1 MPETATRDERPRIW
15 GRVVVGTL
23 VGVALSAFGL
33 VAGGSPVSAHT
44 AFVGSTPSNGSVVSG
59 DVSEILIEF
68 TAASTEAGEGFVVL
82 DQAGQVREPSVTTDD
97 GKVFRLAFDPALT
110 TGQVGVKWSVR
121 AGDAHPIAG
130 SFAFAVGDEA
140 AAAAAPVVTT
150 GPGADDMSSMS
161 PEEMA
166 AMGDMTPQQQAEMG
180 SSDMSSMTPE
190 EMAAMDNFLQ
200 VDEARSGESLARF
213 GRLVNI
219 ASIVLAIGA
228 LVFAAT
234 TLRGPL
240 AEIRSLITGIR
251 ILGLAIVVGAAA
263 EYVGVTRFAG
273 DSLTSAW
280 SSSTGAAAALRAVSG
295 LAVASGVVVST
306 TVVRAP
312 RRARTLSSAVNS
324 PLQSEV
330 DSDFWG
336 VVKDADVAS
345 PEPALRNTPDSIV
358 SAGDGGIIDPGLALA
373 RRLSHNDVSSRRGA
387 VTRQPA
393 ESLQRRVTNRTSGT
407 SDIARHNVRTSAP
420 LRSRTGPTADVE
432 DGMSLHWRPDK
443 TSWLA
448 FVGIGLAIASF
459 WLDGHT
465 VTKGFRPLHALA
477 NGVHVVAGSVW
488 VGGVVTMA
496 AVLWWRHRNQRWSDA
511 LGLVVRFS
519 AVASVALGAVVV
531 AGLVMAVSILDS
543 FGELTSTQWG
553 QTFLLKSTAAGVAV
567 IAGAYNHFRLM
578 PALERNPDDQAL
590 HESVRST
597 VTAEAIVLA
606 FVVVVTAWLVAA
618 AS

>member
-1 MPETATRDERPRIW
+1 MPATAHPIERPRAFQ
-15 GRVVVGTL
+15 RVIVGTL
-23 VGVALSAFGL
+23 VGAAISVLGL
-33 VAGGSPVSAHT
+33 VVGGSPVSAHT
-44 AFVGSTPSNGSVVSG
+44 AFVGSTPANGSVEIG
-59 DVSEILIEF
+59 PVSEILIEF
-68 TAASTEAGEGFVVL
+68 TNASTEAGEGFVVL
-82 DQAGQVREPSVTTDD
+82 DQTGQVREPSSVTTDD
-97 GKVFRLAFDPALT
+97 GKVFRLAFDPALSA
-110 TGQVGVKWSVR
+110 GQVGVKWSVR

-130 SFAFAVGDEA
+130 SFAFAIGEEA
-140 AAAAAPVVTT
+140 AGAAPVVVTT
-150 GPGADDMSSMS
+150 PGASDMSSMT

-166 AMGDMTPQQQAEMG
+166 AMGDMTPQQQSAMG
-180 SSDMSSMTPE
+180 SNDMSSMTPE
-190 EMAAMDNFLQ
+190 EMAAMDDFLQ

-213 GRLVNI
+213 GRFVNI
-219 ASIVLAIGA
+219 ASIVLVIGA

-234 TLRGPL
+234 TLRGPF
-240 AEIRSLITGIR
+240 AEIMSLITAIR
-251 ILGLAIVVGAAA
+251 ILAVAVVVGAAT

-280 SSSTGAAAALRAVSG
+280 SSSTGAAAALRAASG
-295 LAVASGVVVST
+295 LAIVCGVVVT
-306 TVVRAP
+306 TAAVRVP

-324 PLQSEV
+324 PVQSDV

-336 VVKDADVAS
+336 LLGDADFAT
-345 PEPALRNTPDSIV
+345 PAPALRNTPDSIV
-358 SAGDGGIIDPGLALA
+358 PAGHGGFIDPGLALA
-373 RRLSHNDVSSRRGA
+373 HGLSRNDLGSRSGA
-387 VTRQPA
+387 V
-393 ESLQRRVTNRTSGT
+393 RTAASP
-407 SDIARHNVRTSAP
+407 RY
-420 LRSRTGPTADVE
+420 RSRPKVDIE
-432 DGMSLHWRPDK
+432 DGTSLHWRPDK
-443 TSWLA
+443 ASWLA

-459 WLDGHT
+459 WFDGHT

-496 AVLWWRHRNQRWSDA
+496 AVLWWRHRNERSSDA

-543 FGELTSTQWG
+543 IGELTSTQWG

-567 IAGAYNHFRLM
+567 IAGGYNHFRLM

-597 VTAEAIVLA
+597 VTAEAIVLT

>member
-1 MPETATRDERPRIW
+1 MAATPHP
-15 GRVVVGTL
+15 VVGPRVFRRVIVATL

-33 VAGGSPVSAHT
+33 IVGGNPVSAHT
-44 AFVGSTPSNGSVVSG
+44 AFVGSTPSNGSVVP
-59 DVSEILIEF
+59 DAVSEILIEF
-68 TAASTEAGEGFVVL
+68 TNVSTEAGEGFVVL
-82 DQAGQVREPSVTTDD
+82 DQTGQIREPSSVTTDD
-97 GKVFRLAFDPALT
+97 GKVFRLAFDPALSS
-110 TGQVGVKWSVR
+110 GQVGVKWSVR

-130 SFAFAVGDEA
+130 SFAFSIGNQA
-140 AAAAAPVVTT
+140 AAAAAPPVVTT
-150 GPGADDMSSMS
+150 APVGDMSSMT

-166 AMGDMTPQQQAEMG
+166 AMGDMTPQQEAAMG
-180 SSDMSSMTPE
+180 SSDMSSMTAA
-190 EMAAMDNFLQ
+190 EMAAMDDFLQ
-200 VDEARSGESLARF
+200 VDESRSGESMARF
-213 GRLVNI
+213 GRLVSI

-240 AEIRSLITGIR
+240 NEIMSLINGVR
-251 ILGLAIVVGAAA
+251 ILGVAIVVGAAT

-280 SSSTGAAAALRAVSG
+280 SSSTGGAAALRAASG
-295 LAVASGVVVST
+295 LAIAVGVVVST

-312 RRARTLSSAVNS
+312 RRARSLSSAVNTTV
-324 PLQSEV
+324 QSKA

-336 VVKDADVAS
+336 VLKETDFTA
-345 PEPALRNTPDSIV
+345 PGPAPRNAPDTN
-358 SAGDGGIIDPGLALA
+358 ATGGHGGFIDPGLALA
-373 RRLSHNDVSSRRGA
+373 RQLSHNDLSPQREAVAHRR
-387 VTRQPA
+387 T
-393 ESLQRRVTNRTSGT
+393 ESPQHNVTNRTSAT
-407 SDIARHNVRTSAP
+407 PDIARRKVTTEAP
-420 LRSRTGPTADVE
+420 RRYRAGAEVDEV
-432 DGMSLHWRPDK
+432 SLHWRPDRS
-443 TSWLA
+443 SWMA
-448 FVGIGLAIASF
+448 FVGIGLAVASF
-459 WLDGHT
+459 WFDGHT
-465 VTKGFRPLHALA
+465 VTQGFRPLHVLA

-496 AVLWWRHRNQRWSDA
+496 AVLWWRHRTKRSSDA

-553 QTFLLKSTAAGVAV
+553 QTFLLKSAAAGVAV
-567 IAGAYNHFRLM
+567 LAGAYNHFRLM
-578 PALERNPDDQAL
+578 PALERDPHDQAL

-597 VTAEAIVLA
+597 VTAEAIMLV

>member
-1 MPETATRDERPRIW
+1 MPATAHPIERPRAFR
-15 GRVVVGTL
+15 RVIVGTL
-23 VGVALSAFGL
+23 VGAAISVLGL

-44 AFVGSTPSNGSVVSG
+44 AFVGSTPANGSVEIG
-59 DVSEILIEF
+59 PVSEILIEF
-68 TAASTEAGEGFVVL
+68 TNASTEAGEGFVVL
-82 DQAGQVREPSVTTDD
+82 DQTGQVREPSSVTTDD
-97 GKVFRLAFDPALT
+97 GKVFRLAFDPALSA
-110 TGQVGVKWSVR
+110 GQVGVKWSVR

-130 SFAFAVGDEA
+130 SFAFAIGEEA
-140 AAAAAPVVTT
+140 AGAAPVVVTT
-150 GPGADDMSSMS
+150 PGASDMSSMT

-166 AMGDMTPQQQAEMG
+166 AMGDMTPEQQVSMG

-190 EMAAMDNFLQ
+190 EMAAMDDFLQ
-200 VDEARSGESLARF
+200 VDESRSGESLARF

-219 ASIVLAIGA
+219 ASIVLVIGA

-240 AEIRSLITGIR
+240 AEIMSLITAIR
-251 ILGLAIVVGAAA
+251 VLGVTIVVGAAA

-280 SSSTGAAAALRAVSG
+280 SSSTGAAAALRAASG
-295 LAVASGVVVST
+295 LAIVCGIVVST
-306 TVVRAP
+306 AVVRVP

-330 DSDFWG
+330 DSEFWG
-336 VVKDADVAS
+336 VLEDADFAA
-345 PEPALRNTPDSIV
+345 PAPALRDTPDSIV
-358 SAGDGGIIDPGLALA
+358 SAGHGGFIDPGLALA
-373 RRLSHNDVSSRRGA
+373 RRLSHNDLSSRRGA
-387 VTRQPA
+387 VMPRHPEA
-393 ESLQRRVTNRTSGT
+393 PSDNVTNRSIGT
-407 SDIARHNVRTSAP
+407 SDVALRNVRTAASPRYRAGP
-420 LRSRTGPTADVE
+420 RTDVE
-432 DGMSLHWRPDK
+432 DGTSLHWHPDK

-459 WLDGHT
+459 WFDGHT
-465 VTKGFRPLHALA
+465 VTKGFRPLHVLA

-496 AVLWWRHRNQRWSDA
+496 AVLWWRHRNERSSDA

-519 AVASVALGAVVV
+519 AVASVALGTVVV

-543 FGELTSTQWG
+543 IGELTSTQWG
-553 QTFLLKSTAAGVAV
+553 QTFLLKSTAAGIAV

-597 VTAEAIVLA
+597 VTAEAIMLA
-606 FVVVVTAWLVAA
+606 FVVIVTAWLVAA